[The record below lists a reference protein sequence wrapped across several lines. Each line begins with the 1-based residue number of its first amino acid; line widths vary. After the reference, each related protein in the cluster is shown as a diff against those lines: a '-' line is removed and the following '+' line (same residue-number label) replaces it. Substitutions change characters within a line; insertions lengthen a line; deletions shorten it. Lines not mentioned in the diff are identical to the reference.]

1 MRNGLCW
8 LLFVTVMAE
17 PTIVLADDT
26 AQAISAAAAKAQGG
40 RNAEKTGRVPI
51 ATTLVA
57 AEPAPLPVYI
67 ENWARLAEFTKSDRV
82 VFAQADRWATR
93 RWYAGSDLGA
103 LFLLG
108 SGVAA
113 IGTFD
118 RLATN
123 HWTNTSK
130 WTLATGLSVAIVA
143 LITAW
148 AILPDR
154 DDFLT
159 VINQWN
165 ARHPDRP
172 LAP

>member
-1 MRNGLCW
+1 MRNFFYW
-8 LLFVTVMAE
+8 LLFVTVLAK
-17 PTIVLADDT
+17 PTVALADE
-26 AQAISAAAAKAQGG
+26 AAPKISAAAAEAQS
-40 RNAEKTGRVPI
+40 RRSAEKTGRVPI
-51 ATTLVA
+51 ATAVIGA
-57 AEPAPLPVYI
+57 NPERPPVYI
-67 ENWARLAEFTKSDRV
+67 ENWAQLAEFTRSDRV

-108 SGVAA
+108 SGIAA

-118 RLATN
+118 RLAAN
-123 HWTNTSK
+123 HWTNASK
-130 WTLATGLSVAIVA
+130 WTLASGLSVAIVA